1 MSTQS
6 GSGSDGAVG
15 WGILATGG
23 IARAFAQDLALHGH
37 RIEAVGSRSADSAAS
52 FAGGLGIPRSYGS
65 YEELVADPAV
75 DVVYVATPHN
85 FHAANALLALEAGKH
100 VLVEKAF
107 TLNASQARDVVDV
120 AADRG
125 LLVMEAMWTRF
136 LPHMRA
142 VRTWI
147 ADGRIGEIRSV
158 HADHT
163 QSLPRD
169 DAHRL
174 NNPALAGGALLDLGV
189 YPISFAHD
197 LLGPVEHVSA
207 EATFKATG
215 VDASV
220 GTILRHRGGTM
231 STSYSASE
239 TRGPNRA
246 TVLGTEGR
254 LELDATWYAPARI
267 TLHDAD
273 GEIVE
278 IFDEPVTG
286 RGMQFQAA
294 EVERLLAAGLTVSP
308 LMTPDASVEVMATM
322 DTVRERIGLRYPE
335 EQAG

>member
-1 MSTQS
+1 MSTR
-6 GSGSDGAVG
+6 SGSDGTVG

-23 IARAFAQDLALHGH
+23 IARTFTQDLVLHGH
-37 RIEAVGSRSADSAAS
+37 RVEAAGSRSAESAAA
-52 FAGGLGIPRSYGS
+52 FAGEFQIPRAHGS

-85 FHAANALLALEAGKH
+85 FHAAHALLALDAGKH

-107 TLNASQARDVVDV
+107 TLNASQARTVTAA

-136 LPHMRA
+136 LPHMGA

-147 ADGRIGEIRSV
+147 ADGRIGEVRSV

-163 QSLPRD
+163 QSLPLD

-197 LLGPVEHVSA
+197 LLGPVEAVTA
-207 EATFKATG
+207 EATFKHTG

-220 GTILRHRGGTM
+220 GTILRHRGGTI

-254 LELDATWYAPARI
+254 LEIDETWYAPARV
-267 TLHDAD
+267 TLHDGHGRA
-273 GEIVE
+273 VE
-278 IFDEPVTG
+278 VFDEPVTG

-294 EVERLLAAGLTVSP
+294 EVERLVQAGLTASP
-308 LMTPDASVEVMATM
+308 LMRPASSVEVMETLDA
-322 DTVRERIGLRYPE
+322 VRGRIGLRYPE
-335 EQAG
+335 E